1 VRRSEDECVDQA
13 RSSGVGRCHAG
24 LKRFLQFAGM
34 TTDNTAM
41 TSSLRVVLAIAGLL
55 GTVTVAGLVLQRDE
69 PSVALLTAPAPT
81 TTIEATTSTTPA
93 TTTSAPAP
101 RPTTTTTIRPAPTTT
116 KAPATTTS
124 VRPTT
129 TRPAPAAGNAATD
142 ALALLNRDRTS
153 RGLPAL
159 PVRADAQAKA
169 QAWAEKVA
177 RDGAL
182 SHSIMSEG
190 LTQCWTAVGEN
201 VAKAPSVAHAEQIL
215 MDDPPHRANILA
227 SRWTAVGVGVAR
239 SAGGYV
245 VVHVFVTG
253 C

>member
-1 VRRSEDECVDQA
+1 
-13 RSSGVGRCHAG
+13 
-24 LKRFLQFAGM
+24 M
-34 TTDNTAM
+34 TP
-41 TSSLRVVLAIAGLL
+41 SLRVVVAIAGLL
-55 GTVTVAGLVLQRDE
+55 GTATVAGLVLQRDE
-69 PSVALLTAPAPT
+69 PSSALLTAPGPAT
-81 TTIEATTSTTPA
+81 TVEVTTSTTTV
-93 TTTSAPAP
+93 TTTPAPTP
-101 RPTTTTTIRPAPTTT
+101 RPTTTTTARPAPTTT
-116 KAPATTTS
+116 KAPATTTTT

-129 TRPAPAAGNAATD
+129 TWPAPAAGNTAAD

-153 RGLPAL
+153 HGLPAL

-177 RDGAL
+177 GDAAL
-182 SHSIMSEG
+182 SHSTMSQG

-201 VAKAPSVAHAEQIL
+201 VARASSVAHAEQIL

-227 SRWTAVGVGVAR
+227 SRWTAAGVGVAR
-239 SAGGYV
+239 TAGGYV